1 MSGTVDKLELGGGL
15 TSLTSQITKVKGP
28 KTSKLNLL
36 KKAIDRF
43 EEDRNNLEIWKN
55 VHVTKDK
62 ADDCG
67 EAFWMLTEAI
77 LEAMRVKL
85 GAWSGEADCPLKV
98 RFGVA
103 LVELKTYE
111 SDKQKIDF
119 KYFWLAS
126 GMQDRES
133 YVLVSNVKANV
144 RKVKPADTVKPGC
157 AALKVPQSQLQEWA
171 GKARGWI
178 QESNFMIA
186 EINVYYH
193 YLNAI
198 LDRKVHQKGE
208 ALPEYAARTLLK
220 SSGWWRGSMTLH
232 THCL

>member
-1 MSGTVDKLELGGGL
+1 M
-15 TSLTSQITKVKGP
+15 
-28 KTSKLNLL
+28 
-36 KKAIDRF
+36 
-43 EEDRNNLEIWKN
+43 EIWKN
-55 VHVTKDK
+55 VHVTKYK

-67 EAFWMLTEAI
+67 KAFWMLTEAI

-85 GAWSGEADCPLKV
+85 GAWSGEAECPLKV
-98 RFGVA
+98 RFGA
-103 LVELKTYE
+103 AMVELKTYE
-111 SDKQKIDF
+111 REEQKIDF

-157 AALKVPQSQLQEWA
+157 AALKVPQSQFQEWA
-171 GKARGWI
+171 AKARGWI
-178 QESNFMIA
+178 QESNFMIT

-198 LDRKVHQKGE
+198 LDRKVQQKGE
-208 ALPEYAARTLLK
+208 ALPEYAVRTLLK
-220 SSGWWRGSMTLH
+220 SSGLWRGSMMLH